1 MPADDPTRRYV
12 VSAAQV
18 RLGYALGGIGAV
30 SLIVAVL
37 ILATARPQGAYVTV
51 DATQHEAAL
60 DRADAEL
67 RGFDVRDDGSARI
80 DIEHAMRLVAER
92 GTSAVNGGAAATT
105 AAASDATTD
114 AAATTD
120 GATDD
125 ATTADAT
132 SDATSAD
139 ASAAAPPAADGAALY
154 AQHCVACHQAN
165 GQGLPGAFP
174 PIANH
179 IGDLV
184 AADRTYPV
192 QLLLYGMAG
201 PITVDGTTYNGLMP
215 AFAASMNDAE
225 IAALLEHVLDAW
237 GDRAVVG
244 DGHEP
249 YTAEDVAAERAESL
263 TNAQV
268 HERRMALTL
277 P

>member
-12 VSAAQV
+12 VSAGQV

-51 DATQHEAAL
+51 DVTQHEAAL
-60 DRADAEL
+60 DRADAAL
-67 RGFDVRDDGSARI
+67 RGFEVRDDGSARI

-92 GTSAVNGGAAATT
+92 GTSAALGATTGAAI
-105 AAASDATTD
+105 AAAPAADAPAADPVAAD
-114 AAATTD
+114 AAA
-120 GATDD
+120 
-125 ATTADAT
+125 
-132 SDATSAD
+132 
-139 ASAAAPPAADGAALY
+139 AAPSPDGAALY

-174 PIANH
+174 TIANH

-184 AADRTYPV
+184 AADRSFPV
-192 QLLLYGMAG
+192 HLLLNGMVG
-201 PITVDGTTYNGLMP
+201 PITVNGTPYNGLMP
-215 AFAASMNDAE
+215 AFGASMNDGE
-225 IAALLEHVLDAW
+225 IAALLEHLLDAW
-237 GDRAVVG
+237 GDRALAG
-244 DGHEP
+244 DGHAP
-249 YTAEDVAAERAESL
+249 YTAEDVAEARAQAL

>member
-1 MPADDPTRRYV
+1 MPADDPIRRYV
-12 VSAAQV
+12 VSPGQV

-37 ILATARPQGAYVTV
+37 ILATARPQGAYVAV
-51 DATQHEAAL
+51 DTTQHEAAL
-60 DRADAEL
+60 DRAEAEL

-92 GTSAVNGGAAATT
+92 GTSAVDGT
-105 AAASDATTD
+105 AAAAASSAEGASDDATTD
-114 AAATTD
+114 EAAAD
-120 GATDD
+120 E
-125 ATTADAT
+125 TTADETA
-132 SDATSAD
+132 AD
-139 ASAAAPPAADGAALY
+139 ASAAAAGPDGAALY

-174 PIANH
+174 PIADH
-179 IGDLV
+179 VGDLV

-192 QLLLYGMAG
+192 QLLLYGMTG
-201 PITVDGTTYNGLMP
+201 PITVDGTSYNGLMP
-215 AFAASMNDAE
+215 AFGGSMDDAE

-237 GDRAVVG
+237 GDRALAG
-244 DGHEP
+244 DDHEP
-249 YTAEDVAAERAESL
+249 YAAEDVAAERAETL

>member
-12 VSAAQV
+12 VSAGQV
-18 RLGYALGGIGAV
+18 RLGYALGGVGAV

-37 ILATARPQGAYVTV
+37 ILATARPQGAYVAV

-60 DRADAEL
+60 ERADAEL
-67 RGFDVRDDGSARI
+67 RGFDVRADGSARI

-92 GTSAVNGGAAATT
+92 GTSAVNGVSAGAATP
-105 AAASDATTD
+105 AAADE
-114 AAATTD
+114 
-120 GATDD
+120 
-125 ATTADAT
+125 TA
-132 SDATSAD
+132 AD
-139 ASAAAPPAADGAALY
+139 ASAAAPQPDGAALF

-179 IGDLV
+179 VGELV

-192 QLLLYGMAG
+192 QLLLYGMTG
-201 PITVDGTTYNGLMP
+201 PITVKGTAYNGLMP
-215 AFAASMNDAE
+215 AFGASMNDAE
-225 IAALLEHVLDAW
+225 IAAVLEHVLDAW
-237 GDRAVVG
+237 GDRALAG

-249 YTAEDVAAERAESL
+249 YTAEDVAAERAASL

-268 HERRMALTL
+268 HERRVALTL